1 MERGLK
7 LFNSIN
13 MKFLRIDKGSMLGGV
28 CTGLERYT
36 GIDAIFWRLG
46 FIFIPSSGWVYFLLW
61 ILSDEAKS

>member
-1 MERGLK
+1 
-7 LFNSIN
+7 
-13 MKFLRIDKGSMLGGV
+13 MKFLRVDSGSMLGGV

-61 ILSDEAKS
+61 ILSDETKS